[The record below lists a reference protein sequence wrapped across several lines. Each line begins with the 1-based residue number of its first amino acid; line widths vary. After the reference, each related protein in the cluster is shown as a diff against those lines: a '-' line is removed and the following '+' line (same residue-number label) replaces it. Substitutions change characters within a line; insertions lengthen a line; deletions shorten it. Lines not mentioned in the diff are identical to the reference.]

1 LSKMKFMTDDQGW
14 TILPLKIKGTT
25 EKPSVTIDTE
35 GMIKRAVPDLTKEIE
50 KKLFQKKK
58 SK

>member
-1 LSKMKFMTDDQGW
+1 MKFMTDDHGW